1 MAGAVETEPALLEPA
16 EVVRRYPG
24 HDYTVT
30 GLLSSRVRALPDKV
44 CLVFEERAWTYGE
57 LAREVEHTASWLLEK
72 GVRKG
77 DRVGVFS
84 ANHPS
89 TVMLF
94 LALARIG
101 GIMVPV
107 NPEFGVAEAAYV
119 LNNAQVRGVV
129 CSPEA
134 YGRTM
139 QACATL
145 AAAPWVV
152 VNEAGPHGAAT
163 MDEELAETPVR
174 AIAPVADPDSTCVF
188 IYSSGTTGLPK
199 GAMHGQRGYV
209 ITAESFVV
217 RLYLQPEDRILCVL
231 PLFHVNALFYSL
243 GGTLAAGATLV
254 LARRFSASGFWKMV
268 ADTRSTTVNLI
279 GAAATILTKR
289 DRSEY
294 VAGHAMTKAF
304 VAPLDQ
310 ALVDVFRDEFNVPTL
325 IECYGMTEIPGVL
338 SNPFKGPRKAGSMGK
353 VSPHL
358 APGLPQP
365 RLRIVDAS
373 FADLPAGTPGQLL
386 VNTPTVMQGYYG
398 DPQRSQAAFHEGW
411 FITGDIAWRDED
423 DFYWFVARQ
432 KDIIRCRGENIS
444 GAELDRVIASHPD
457 VLEAAAIGVPSDLGE
472 EDVLAVVVARPG
484 ADLSAAD
491 IARWVGGRLAA
502 IKVPKYVVFSDALP
516 KTATHR
522 VEKYKLKADRELL
535 ARAMATSAAS

>member
-1 MAGAVETEPALLEPA
+1 MESIAAVLQEPAQVMGL
-16 EVVRRYPG
+16 YPP

-30 GLLSSRVRALPDKV
+30 GLLASRVQALPDKI
-44 CLVFEERAWTYGE
+44 CLVFEGRTWTYSE
-57 LAREVEHTASWLLEK
+57 LARDVERTAWWLIEN
-72 GVRKG
+72 GVQAG

-84 ANHPS
+84 TNHPS

-101 GIMVPV
+101 GVMVPV
-107 NPEFGVAEAAYV
+107 NPEFGVSEASYV
-119 LNNAQVRGVV
+119 LNNAKVRGVV

-134 YGRTM
+134 YDRTL
-139 QACATL
+139 QACASLDYAPWIVTNETGVQDARSMDQEV
-145 AAAPWVV
+145 AAAPCQ
-152 VNEAGPHGAAT
+152 AAV
-163 MDEELAETPVR
+163 LAP
-174 AIAPVADPDSTCVF
+174 APDSTCVF
-188 IYSSGTTGLPK
+188 IYSSGTTGSPK
-199 GAMHGQRGYV
+199 GAMHGQRSYV

-231 PLFHVNALFYSL
+231 PLFHINALFYSL

-254 LARRFSASGFWKMV
+254 LARRFSAGGFWRTV
-268 ADTRSTTVNLI
+268 SETRATTVNLI
-279 GAAATILTKR
+279 GAAATILAKR
-289 DRSEY
+289 DRAEY
-294 VAGHAMTKAF
+294 VAGHAMSKAF

-310 ALVDVFRDEFNVPTL
+310 RLIDVFCNDFNVPTL

-338 SNPFKGPRKAGSMGK
+338 SNPFKGPRKLGSMGK

-365 RLRIVDAS
+365 RLRIVDES
-373 FADLPAGTPGQLL
+373 FTDLPDGQQGQLL
-386 VNTPTVMQGYYG
+386 VSTPTVMQGYYG

-411 FITGDIAWRDED
+411 FITGDIVWRDAD
-423 DFYWFVARQ
+423 GFYWFVARQ

-444 GAELDRVIASHPD
+444 GVELDRIMASHPD

-484 ADLSAAD
+484 STLQADD
-491 IARWVGGRLAA
+491 IARWVGSQLAA
-502 IKVPKYVVFSDALP
+502 IKIPKYVVFSEALP

-522 VEKYKLKADRELL
+522 VEKFKLKADRELL
-535 ARAMATSAAS
+535 ARATVTSAAS